1 MKYTQA
7 TGVVKREIA
16 GEIFLVHV
24 KQKLVDMQNLFVL
37 HGSAE
42 FIWDSIDGVAGRDTL
57 ISMVL
62 DEFDVSEQ
70 VASDD
75 VDSFLALL
83 SAEGL
88 IVTVG

>member
-1 MKYTQA
+1 MKYERA
-7 TGVVKREIA
+7 SGVVKREIA

-24 KQKLVDMQNLFVL
+24 KRKLVDMQNLFVL

-42 FIWDSIDGVAGRDTL
+42 FIWDSIDGVADRNAL
-57 ISMVL
+57 IAMVL
-62 DEFDVSEQ
+62 NEFDVSKK
-70 VASDD
+70 VASGD